1 MLLKCRFLFLIP
13 QSFLS
18 IFLFLHLL
26 LLITR
31 NFPPFIYKPDI
42 LKKFPDDIYGTESL
56 LETFYNSSIL
66 ESHLVNISERYTK
79 MASKI
84 SSKGKKLLFDY
95 EENQIILSKEKTIE
109 EEHINR
115 EKNNLKI
122 SVFSLI
128 TAFLSLIVAIIALM
142 K

>member
-1 MLLKCRFLFLIP
+1 MNLNHTEYEVLTFINKH
-13 QSFLS
+13 S
-18 IFLFLHLL
+18 
-26 LLITR
+26 
-31 NFPPFIYKPDI
+31 FIYKSDI
-42 LKKFPDDIYGTESL
+42 LKEFPDDIYGTESL

-66 ESHLVNISERYTK
+66 ESHLVNITERHSK

-95 EENQIILSKEKTIE
+95 EENQIILSKEEAIE
-109 EEHINR
+109 KERINR

-122 SVFSLI
+122 SIFSLI
-128 TAFLSLIVAIIALM
+128 TTILSLIVAIIALM